1 MLVLLCYWTREV
13 TTGVGENVRWVGLT
27 YMKLDYDRRF
37 KVFLGHPLHQFT
49 VEQVLMGTG
58 LWTTV
63 GETRKFV
70 MQYQRPPNALFM
82 LQEMHVDLSERGN
95 FLMKSALTP
104 NSEPRLVILAT
115 SHD

>member
-1 MLVLLCYWTREV
+1 
-13 TTGVGENVRWVGLT
+13 
-27 YMKLDYDRRF
+27 
-37 KVFLGHPLHQFT
+37 
-49 VEQVLMGTG
+49 MGTG

-63 GETRKFV
+63 GETRKFA
-70 MQYQRPPNALFM
+70 MQYQRLLNALFE
-82 LQEMHVDLSERGN
+82 LQEMHLDLSEREN

>member
-1 MLVLLCYWTREV
+1 
-13 TTGVGENVRWVGLT
+13 
-27 YMKLDYDRRF
+27 
-37 KVFLGHPLHQFT
+37 
-49 VEQVLMGTG
+49 MGTG

-63 GETRKFV
+63 GETRKFA
-70 MQYQRPPNALFM
+70 MQYQRLLNALFE
-82 LQEMHVDLSERGN
+82 LREMHLDLSEREN